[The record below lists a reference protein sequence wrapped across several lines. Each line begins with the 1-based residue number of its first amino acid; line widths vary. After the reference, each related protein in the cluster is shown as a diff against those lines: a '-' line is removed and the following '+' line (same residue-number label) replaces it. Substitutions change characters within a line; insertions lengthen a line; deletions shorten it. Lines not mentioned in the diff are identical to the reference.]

1 MRIYIFIH
9 VLKCFLF
16 CFKRNKQ
23 FLDLHFDGRRRKH
36 PWSCLSCLFCQLSL
50 FFLSFSKERCGNF
63 VSTRKGHLNTSKGSS
78 THSLFLEFFDN
89 IKHHEFVIKY
99 IDPILSYNFDII
111 SSKGFFPVVC
121 PQSKLERWSYKYMHL
136 CINYWWYND
145 HRF

>member
-36 PWSCLSCLFCQLSL
+36 PWSCLLFVLPTESFL
-50 FFLSFSKERCGNF
+50 FRGRCGNF

-121 PQSKLERWSYKYMHL
+121 PQSKLEYKL
-136 CINYWWYND
+136 FCILPYLSDEATNICIYA
-145 HRF
+145 